1 MAEEHVQ
8 RRLAAILAA
17 DVVGYSRLMGEDEEG
32 TLATLEFER
41 SRRMYRIAVP
51 AAAALVMGITMVQ
64 PAYTAGSH
72 AGEHD
77 AVPEIEATLET
88 MREEHEAHEHAH
100 DFEAI
105 ETLSPGDMELLHDAM
120 TDFGLAMP
128 AMDPRRGREIFLKE
142 GCIVCHQVNGVG
154 GEIGPS
160 LNAADMPVP
169 MNTFEF
175 AARMW
180 RGAAAMIQMQED
192 LFGGQ
197 IDITG
202 QDLADLVAFAHDEE
216 VQQELSS
223 DDIPLIFRAFMEQ

>member
-1 MAEEHVQ
+1 
-8 RRLAAILAA
+8 
-17 DVVGYSRLMGEDEEG
+17 
-32 TLATLEFER
+32 
-41 SRRMYRIAVP
+41 MYRIAIP

-64 PAYTAGSH
+64 PAYTAGDH
-72 AGEHD
+72 EGGHD
-77 AVPEIEATLET
+77 VVPEIEATLET
-88 MREEHEAHEHAH
+88 MREEHEAHEHEH

-105 ETLSPGDMELLHDAM
+105 EALSPDDMELLHDAM
-120 TDFGLAMP
+120 TDIGLAMP
-128 AMDPRRGREIFLKE
+128 PMDPQRGREIFVEE

-154 GEIGPS
+154 GEVGPS

-197 IDITG
+197 IELTG

-223 DDIPLIFRAFMEQ
+223 DDIPQIFRVYIEQ